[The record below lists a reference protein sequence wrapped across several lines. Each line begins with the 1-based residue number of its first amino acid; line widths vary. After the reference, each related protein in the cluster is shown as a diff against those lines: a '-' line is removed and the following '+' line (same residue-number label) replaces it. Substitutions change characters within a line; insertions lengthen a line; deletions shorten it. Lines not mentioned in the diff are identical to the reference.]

1 MNKAQQP
8 RVAIVHDWMLLGGAE
23 KVVEQLLQM
32 YPDAPLYTSCISP
45 DWQEKLKDRTVI
57 TGYLQGKLFQKI
69 RKFTPFLRQKWFEK
83 LDFSDY
89 NIVISSSGAEAK
101 GIKVPE
107 GVLHINYCHAPTHYY
122 WSRYDE
128 YIQNPGFGPLNFIAK
143 IGLRLLVRP
152 MRKWDLAAAQRPH
165 VIIANS
171 SHIAAG
177 VKKYYGRSAV
187 VIHPPVDVVRFINT
201 AKYTDRTGYI
211 VAGRQTPY
219 KRFDLAIQAANAL
232 SLPLTVLGNGP
243 DHARLVSLAGPSVT
257 FKTNV
262 SDAEMVSAFQTA
274 KGFIFAGLDD
284 FGITPVEAMAAGC
297 PVIAYKAGGAL
308 DYVIQD
314 ETGVFFAEQKVA
326 ALTNAVKTFEEKKFR
341 EEIVVKKAVSFG
353 PERFRVQMREL
364 VQNEFAKF
372 QKH

>member
-1 MNKAQQP
+1 MTKSKVL

-45 DWQEKLKDRTVI
+45 AWQEKLKDRTVI

-83 LDFSDY
+83 LDFRDY
-89 NIVISSSGAEAK
+89 DIVISSSGAEAK
-101 GIKVPE
+101 GIKVPS

-128 YIQNPGFGPLNFIAK
+128 YIKNPGFGPLNFIAK
-143 IGLRLLVRP
+143 IGLKVLVNP

-165 VIIANS
+165 VIVANS
-171 SHIAAG
+171 SHIATE
-177 VKKYYGRSAV
+177 VKKYYGRNIAV
-187 VIHPPVDVVRFINT
+187 VHPPVDVARFINI
-201 AKYTDRTGYI
+201 AKHKSRTGYI

-243 DHARLVSLAGPSVT
+243 DHARLVSLGGPSIQL
-257 FKTNV
+257 KTNV

-308 DYVIQD
+308 DYVIEN
-314 ETGVFFAEQKVA
+314 ETGVFFAEQNIT
-326 ALTNAVKTFEEKKFR
+326 ALTNALKTFDNKKFR

-364 VQNEFAKF
+364 VQKEFAKF
-372 QKH
+372 NKQ